1 MSSTWAT
8 VLVLGVTTALIRA
21 AGPVIFGGRPLARPL
36 RALIPLLAPAL
47 LAALVATETFGNIDG
62 LELDERAAGVGAAAL
77 VLSWRRDALLVAIAV
92 AAVVTALLRAAV

>member
-8 VLVLGVTTALIRA
+8 VLVLGVATAMIRA
-21 AGPVIFGGRPLARPL
+21 AGPVVFGGRPLARPL
-36 RALIPLLAPAL
+36 RAVIPLLAPAL
-47 LAALVATETFGNIDG
+47 LAALVATETFGNLDG
-62 LELDERAAGVGAAAL
+62 LELDARAAGVGAAAL